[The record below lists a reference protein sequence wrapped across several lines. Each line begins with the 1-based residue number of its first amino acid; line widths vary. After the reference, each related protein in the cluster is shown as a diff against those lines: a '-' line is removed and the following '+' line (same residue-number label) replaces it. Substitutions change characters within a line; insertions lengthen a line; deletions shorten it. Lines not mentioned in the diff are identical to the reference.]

1 MFNFRVI
8 PILTINEG
16 RLVKTFNFDKKSYVG
31 DPINTVKIFNNKYV
45 DELIILDISKS
56 VLNLD
61 PDFEYIKSICSEC
74 FSPIT
79 YGGGVRK
86 IDHCEKLFELGV
98 EKIVFNNVLFEDFNF
113 LKEFVKIFGSQ
124 SMILSLN
131 IYYKNNDYFIYD
143 YRKKVITEKKLKNY
157 FKEILKIN
165 PGEILLYS
173 VDRDGCNQG
182 LDFNI
187 LENLENTSNIPLILA
202 GGLSNYEQVLTA
214 KKRNLDAV
222 AGSYFFTMHG
232 KFNSILISYL
242 NSEQIEKIR
251 E

>member
-8 PILTINEG
+8 PILTICEG
-16 RLVKTFNFDKKSYVG
+16 KLVKTFNFNKKSYVG
-31 DPINTVKIFNNKYV
+31 DPINTVRIFNDKYV

-56 VLNLD
+56 ILSLE
-61 PDFEYIKSICSEC
+61 PDFDYIKSICSEC

-79 YGGGVRK
+79 YGGGVTK

-98 EKIVFNNVLFEDFNF
+98 EKIVLNNVLFEDFNF

-124 SMILSLN
+124 SMVLSLN
-131 IYYKNNDYFIYD
+131 IFYENNEYYIYD
-143 YRKKVITEKKLKNY
+143 YRKKIVTNIKLKNY
-157 FKEILKIN
+157 FEDILKIN

-173 VDRDGCNQG
+173 VDRDGSNKG
-182 LDFNI
+182 LDFKV
-187 LENLENTSNIPLILA
+187 LEILENTSNIPLILA
-202 GGLSNYEQVLTA
+202 GGLNNYDEILKA
-214 KKRNLDAV
+214 KKKKLDAV

-242 NSEQIEKIR
+242 NAKQIEQIR

>member
-8 PILTINEG
+8 PILTIYEG
-16 RLVKTFNFDKKSYVG
+16 KLVKTFKFNNNTYVG
-31 DPINTVKIFNNKYV
+31 DPINTVKIFNNKFV

-56 VLNLD
+56 VFGSV
-61 PDFEYIKSICSEC
+61 PDFKNIRSICSEC

-79 YGGGVRK
+79 YGGGVSK
-86 IDHCEKLFELGV
+86 IDHCTKLFELGV
-98 EKIVFNNVLFEDFNF
+98 EKIVFNNVLFEDRKF
-113 LKEFVKIFGSQ
+113 LEEFVKIFGSQ

-131 IYYKNNDYFIYD
+131 IFFQNNNYFIYD
-143 YRKKVITEKKLKNY
+143 YRTKKITNIKLND
-157 FKEILKIN
+157 FFRDMLSIN

-173 VDRDGCNQG
+173 VDRDGSKTG
-182 LDFNI
+182 LDFDI
-187 LENLENTSNIPLILA
+187 LQSIDNTANIPIILA
-202 GGLSNYEQVLTA
+202 GGLNNYEEILKA
-214 KKRNLDAV
+214 KSMKLDAV

-242 NSEQIEKIR
+242 NSKQIEQIR

>member
-8 PILTINEG
+8 PILTISEG
-16 RLVKTFNFDKKSYVG
+16 KLVKTFNFNKKSYVG
-31 DPINTVKIFNNKYV
+31 DPINTVRIFNNKNV

-56 VLNLD
+56 ILNIE
-61 PDFEYIKSICSEC
+61 PDFDYIKSICSEC

-79 YGGGVRK
+79 YGGGVSK

-98 EKIVFNNVLFEDFNF
+98 EKIVLNNVLFEDFNF

-124 SMILSLN
+124 SMVLSLN
-131 IYYKNNDYFIYD
+131 IFYENNEHYIYD
-143 YRKKVITEKKLKNY
+143 YRKKIVTNIKLKNY
-157 FKEILKIN
+157 FEEILKIN

-173 VDRDGCNQG
+173 VDRDGGNKG
-182 LDFNI
+182 LDFKV
-187 LENLENTSNIPLILA
+187 LEILENTSNIPLILA
-202 GGLSNYEQVLTA
+202 GGLNNYDEILKA
-214 KKRNLDAV
+214 KKKKLDAV

-242 NSEQIEKIR
+242 SAKQIEQIR